1 MLTLPRPWLLV
12 AAEGASP
19 DITNYLLQ
27 YGVLGLV
34 VIGLLAGRFLVPAW
48 VYATMREER
57 DAARA
62 ELAALRA
69 KYEESS
75 TRQTAALT
83 TAVEELT
90 RAAATG
96 AAPPKGPR
104 R

>member
-1 MLTLPRPWLLV
+1 MLTLTRPWLLL

-48 VYATMREER
+48 VYSAMREER
-57 DAARA
+57 DAARS

-75 TRQTAALT
+75 SRQTAALT

-90 RAAATG
+90 KAASG
-96 AAPPKGPR
+96 SAAPPRGPR